1 MKANSEENMFCL
13 SFDDG
18 CEIIEDTS
26 PPVIIEE
33 CMELDTNIFSDEP
46 ISMQCFPCVAPNTN
60 TQTVSCSASLTSR
73 SEVSS
78 ISTGCSG
85 TRSLREIDVNS
96 IKSRLDSQFSDS
108 SLSALDDGPLA
119 YLNGEVNKQIVT
131 RKPYESYIRKKKYE
145 GVITMK
151 ERRLKPE
158 SIAVAETVK
167 CNCKSHCCLSFS
179 PSDILKFRE
188 NIYSMSQKDRKEYF
202 IRDLLKG
209 SARSEDTFDF
219 KYFLNNKQVCPESGV
234 SARGVLA
241 GDSVH

>member
-1 MKANSEENMFCL
+1 MKANFEENMFCVSL
-13 SFDDG
+13 DDG
-18 CEIIEDTS
+18 CEIIEDIS
-26 PPVIIEE
+26 PPVLIEE

-46 ISMQCFPCVAPNTN
+46 IPLVAPNTN
-60 TQTVSCSASLTSR
+60 TQIVPWSAQLTSR

-78 ISTGCSG
+78 NSTRCSG
-85 TRSLREIDVNS
+85 TRGLREIDVNS
-96 IKSRLDSQFSDS
+96 IKSRLDSQFSDT
-108 SLSALDDGPLA
+108 SLSALDDEPLA
-119 YLNGEVNKQIVT
+119 YLNGEVNKQVVS
-131 RKPYESYIRKKKYE
+131 RKPYESDIRKKKYD

-179 PSDILKFRE
+179 SSDILKFRE

-202 IRDLLKG
+202 IRDLLKC

-219 KYFLNNKQVCPESGV
+219 KYFLNHKQVCLVSGV

-241 GDSVH
+241 GESVH